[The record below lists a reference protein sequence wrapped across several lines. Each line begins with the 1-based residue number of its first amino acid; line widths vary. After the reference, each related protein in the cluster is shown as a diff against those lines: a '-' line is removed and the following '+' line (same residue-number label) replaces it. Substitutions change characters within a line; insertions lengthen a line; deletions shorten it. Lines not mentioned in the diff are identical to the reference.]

1 MSLCMCLVG
10 VAMWFVNDY
19 SQYSTWLLVIA
30 LFIYLALYSIG
41 MGATPNIVNSE
52 IYPIHLRGIG
62 NSIATMGTW
71 LSNYLIS
78 AVFLTAI
85 ETKIGEV
92 VIFFIDFVR
101 FSFIVCY
108 LWDLRV
114 FLCCCFCFHLYSV
127 AGNQRQ
133 KYRGK
138 Y

>member
-1 MSLCMCLVG
+1 
-10 VAMWFVNDY
+10 
-19 SQYSTWLLVIA
+19 
-30 LFIYLALYSIG
+30 

-92 VIFFIDFVR
+92 VIFSIDFVR
-101 FSFIVCY
+101 LI
-108 LWDLRV
+108 L
-114 FLCCCFCFHLYSV
+114 
-127 AGNQRQ
+127 
-133 KYRGK
+133 
-138 Y
+138 